1 MRIAW
6 AVVGVLGLVASG
18 AGVYFSMRPAGE
30 SEPAPL
36 AAAPLRVLDVPRPLP
51 EIAFEDDRGRKRT
64 LADFSGR
71 TVLLNV
77 WATWCVPCREE
88 MPALDRLQQKLGGP
102 GFEVLALSIDA
113 DGVAPVKRFYADNGI
128 RSLRIYVDPAMRA
141 TGSLA
146 VVGVPTTLLIDR
158 RGREV
163 GRRSGP
169 AQWDGPEA
177 TRTIAAYLDMAPKP

>member
-1 MRIAW
+1 MKTIARVSTLFVILW
-6 AVVGVLGLVASG
+6 CAIASAQKLPSVDDAGYSKIVAAHKGKVVLVS
-18 AGVYFSMRPAGE
+18 F
-30 SEPAPL
+30 
-36 AAAPLRVLDVPRPLP
+36 
-51 EIAFEDDRGRKRT
+51 
-64 LADFSGR
+64 
-71 TVLLNV
+71 